1 MTERLRWNDDE
12 KSRVLAAA
20 LPLLVADAKMSIVEA
35 VRRVQDTCLPA
46 ERRRNLVNI
55 GAVPVELRSALE
67 NRRDA
72 ATGKVD
78 AVPRA
83 VLAEALER
91 VEKAEKSASA
101 ARSEIERLQA
111 LLSDRESH
119 IRTLEAHPVP
129 TELSVLEGFCS
140 RVFANATAIGK
151 DIGGVRM
158 ERPVLTP
165 LSAPSGG
172 NGRHDPEPQK
182 SERPKLPSV
191 LCIGV
196 RPQDRGRLESK
207 MNGMVR
213 LKFWTDEAY
222 AHLDDKAKGADMCFV
237 MMSMASH
244 DVVSKISRSNLNF
257 QRIPGHAVKR
267 LADEIESWLARRRS

>member
-1 MTERLRWNDDE
+1 MYPKCGCPMEC
-12 KSRVLAAA
+12 RVCNTLAAR
-20 LPLLVADAKMSIVEA
+20 KNS
-35 VRRVQDTCLPA
+35 QK
-46 ERRRNLVNI
+46 NLT
-55 GAVPVELRSALE
+55 GAVL
-67 NRRDA
+67 
-72 ATGKVD
+72 TF
-78 AVPRA
+78 
-83 VLAEALER
+83 
-91 VEKAEKSASA
+91 KAG
-101 ARSEIERLQA
+101 I
-111 LLSDRESH
+111 
-119 IRTLEAHPVP
+119 
-129 TELSVLEGFCS
+129 
-140 RVFANATAIGK
+140 
-151 DIGGVRM
+151 
-158 ERPVLTP
+158 TP

-191 LCIGV
+191 LCVGV